1 VTRRRSP
8 ARTLALILLLAYSAI
23 LLLASWPAEVAPA
36 FVAGPGELSRNFFRL
51 FRTRAVNFLFPGRG
65 LDQKG
70 RRICVVVFGLQADGA
85 VTRVYQPADRCHPPG
100 VRLRLN
106 LFDGLVR
113 NLVVVAT
120 DAAPKTRERGRT
132 NRWISS
138 LDGEPVE
145 ELVGR
150 LRSSEVLDPL
160 SQFFCKSRPESR
172 SVQMA
177 VYHDAVD
184 YRTGA
189 VSSWLEVIHHY
200 DCVGAAR
207 LDSGWLPAEKMRAA
221 APDLPLAPLATNGE
235 RP

>member
-1 VTRRRSP
+1 MTSKRRA
-8 ARTLALILLLAYSAI
+8 ARTLGLALLLTYSAI
-23 LLLASWPAEVAPA
+23 LVLASWPAEVAPDFA
-36 FVAGPGELSRNFFRL
+36 AGPGELSRSFFRL

-85 VTRVYQPADRCHPPG
+85 VTRVYEPDDRCHPPPL
-100 VRLRLN
+100 RLRLN

-113 NLVVVAT
+113 NIVVVST
-120 DAAPKTRERGRT
+120 DAPPTARSRGRA

-145 ELVGR
+145 QLVGR
-150 LRSSEVLDPL
+150 LRSSETLDPL
-160 SQFFCKSRPESR
+160 SRFFCRSRPGSR

-200 DCVGAAR
+200 DCVGSVR
-207 LDSGWLPAEKMRAA
+207 LEGGWLSADRMRAA
-221 APDLPLAPLATNGE
+221 APDLPLAPPAVNGE